1 MYVIIIVLIGIC
13 CSLSALILLYKKE
26 IKHML
31 RQLAQIETGS
41 QIELTTAIR
50 SKEFLLLYTKLNHL
64 FITAQKKEQK
74 YMGSQEQLKQTI
86 SNIAHDIRTPLTS
99 AAGYLQ
105 MLEDCTDSEK
115 QLRYEHI
122 IEGRINELKDML
134 EELFLYTKLT
144 SDDFSLN
151 CRSTAVFPVLSDCIL
166 SLFHLFT
173 EKKVEPDIQF
183 ENEHIFVLATPE
195 SLGRIFRNLIHNALI
210 HGNGEVGIV
219 QTGTTL
225 IFSNRV
231 NDPGSI
237 DTSKMFD
244 RFYKADAARQ
254 KGSSGLGLA
263 IVKELVSRTGG
274 NIEAYIVEE
283 RTLIIKISFLP
294 ATEKLV

>member
-1 MYVIIIVLIGIC
+1 MYVFIIVLIGISC
-13 CSLSALILLYKKE
+13 GLSALLLLYKKE
-26 IKHML
+26 IRHML
-31 RQLAQIETGS
+31 RQLELVEAGS

-74 YMGSQEQLKQTI
+74 YMGAQEQLKQTI

-105 MLEDCTDSEK
+105 MLEDSTTSEK

-151 CRSTAVFPVLSDCIL
+151 CESTAVFPVLSDCLL

-173 EKKVEPDIQF
+173 EKKVEPNIQF
-183 ENEHIFVLATPE
+183 ENESICVLATPE
-195 SLGRIFRNLIHNALI
+195 SLGRIFRNLILNALI
-210 HGNGEVGIV
+210 HGNGEVCIL
-219 QTGTTL
+219 QRGTAFT
-225 IFSNRV
+225 FSNLV
-231 NDPGSI
+231 AEPDSI
-237 DTSKMFD
+237 DTGKMFD
-244 RFYKADAARQ
+244 RFYKADASRL
-254 KGSSGLGLA
+254 KGTSGLGLA
-263 IVKELVSRTGG
+263 IVKELVTRTGG
-274 NIEAYIVEE
+274 NIEAFIVNN
-283 RTLIIKISFLP
+283 RQLNIKITFLP
-294 ATEKLV
+294 APGK